1 MLTRRTDRG
10 SVAMVVMIIAL
21 IASVAT
27 VMVSRSA
34 ADSRVIVGSEQRAVA
49 RQMADRGLAVALA
62 GIVAG
67 EPDGFGTAES
77 VGTGRYEVRARPT
90 AADRWE
96 VESDGRSSGVVVR
109 VLATVT
115 RDGDG
120 IWRLVDWVEQVVE
133 R

>member
-34 ADSRVIVGSEQRAVA
+34 ADSRVIVGSEDRAVA

-77 VGTGRYEVRARPT
+77 VGTGRYEVRARPV

-96 VESDGRSSGVVVR
+96 VESNGTSSGVVVVVSAR
-109 VLATVT
+109 VVRD
-115 RDGDG
+115 RDGVWRVDG
-120 IWRLVDWVEQVVE
+120 WEEQTS
-133 R
+133 RR